1 MHYIAKIQPDPPGL
15 IVTFPSV
22 PEAITGGNDTAEA
35 MANAVDALEIALL
48 TYAKDGKPLPSP
60 TTAAPGEAEW
70 AVSPSASVAAKL
82 AFISAFQ
89 ESGMSR
95 VALARELGKAENEIR
110 RMLDPYHATK
120 LPAIEDALRALG
132 KRLVISVEVA

>member
-22 PEAITGGNDTAEA
+22 PEAITGGNDKSEA

-132 KRLVISVEVA
+132 KRLVISVEAA